1 MSDRLSRCNRGL
13 SAPSRFTRRQGL
25 TLIELTIATVI
36 LTVCCGMLTST
47 ITGTMTHNRVRRERQ
62 VAVEAARAVLED
74 MHNVDFYDVFW
85 TFNQDPT
92 DDEGG
97 PGTARGAHFAV
108 DGLTPLDDDADGMV
122 GEIVL
127 PSTTAE
133 LFENADWPSLG
144 LPRDLNGDLSIDE
157 LDHSNDY
164 ILLPVQVRLRWNGI
178 GGPAEFSLSTMLAD
192 IRRIE

>member
-1 MSDRLSRCNRGL
+1 V
-13 SAPSRFTRRQGL
+13 PKRFSRRQGL

-62 VAVEAARAVLED
+62 IAVEAARAALED

-85 TFNQDPT
+85 TFNQDPS

-97 PGTARGAHFAV
+97 AGTARGAHFSV
-108 DGLTPLDDDADGMV
+108 EGLTPLEDDPDGRV

-133 LFENADWPSLG
+133 LFENAENESLG
-144 LPRDLNGDLSIDE
+144 LPRDLNGDLSIDA
-157 LDHSNDY
+157 LDHSDDY
-164 ILLPVQVRLRWNGI
+164 LLLPVEVRLRWNGI

-192 IRRIE
+192 IRRVE